1 MKKDQTLQVRT
12 GGETGLM
19 NNGKELERMVCREVT
34 EWDISRKIS
43 VTWGLAYILL
53 APSFI
58 PPIDSVVLTPPVFQP
73 LC

>member
-19 NNGKELERMVCREVT
+19 NNGKELERMVWREVT

-43 VTWGLAYILL
+43 VTWGL
-53 APSFI
+53 P
-58 PPIDSVVLTPPVFQP
+58 
-73 LC
+73 

>member
-1 MKKDQTLQVRT
+1 MKIDQTLQVRT
-12 GGETGLM
+12 GGETVLM
-19 NNGKELERMVCREVT
+19 NNRKELERMVWRKVT

-58 PPIDSVVLTPPVFQP
+58 PSIDSVVLTLPVFQP